1 MTVLESN
8 AIKITNPI
16 NGTTLYE
23 IDEITDAQ
31 AQTFF
36 EKASAIQPKIQ
47 AMSVE
52 QRIAEVYKIRD
63 YVIANSDF
71 ILDCI
76 IAETGK
82 ARTDAFAAEVFE
94 VTDVIDVY
102 RKLAPKTLK
111 DRKVPQPIFL
121 MEKKSMQ
128 YIEPLG
134 TVLVITPWNFPFY
147 QVIVPSLM
155 SFLAGNATIVKPSE
169 VTPLKPLWEHF
180 FATSG
185 FMKDAIQVVVGGK
198 ETGAKLL
205 AHRPDKVHF
214 TGSVKTGRK
223 LMEAC
228 AQQLIPIDLELGGKD
243 PSIVFDDVDIDRTVN
258 GIMWGAFTNA
268 GQNCTGIERLY
279 VQEGIYDKLV
289 PYLVE
294 RTKRLRTS
302 HPNRDTKSPED
313 CDVGAV
319 TASFQVKVIEDHI
332 EDALAKGAKL
342 LCGGIQEKGSHHIP
356 PTIFE
361 NCNHTMK
368 VASEETFGPT
378 LAIMKF
384 KTEEEAIQLAND
396 SPYGLSASVWSKD
409 LERGKR
415 VARALKCGNVCVNN
429 HMLNEANPYLPF
441 GGVKDS
447 GIGRFKGEDGLLV
460 FCNLKSVLLDKQGK
474 LIEAQWYPYTASKYK
489 LMFAVM
495 VSWFGKSRNYFKF
508 VKNVLPLDAI
518 GNKER
523 FQ

>member
-1 MTVLESN
+1 MTALDST
-8 AIKITNPI
+8 AIKIVNPI
-16 NGTTLYE
+16 NSTILYE
-23 IDEITDAQ
+23 IDEITEQQ
-31 AQTFF
+31 AQSIF
-36 EKASAIQPKIQ
+36 EKARAIQPKIQ
-47 AMSVE
+47 AMSIG

-63 YVIANSDF
+63 YVIQHSDF

-82 ARTDAFAAEVFE
+82 SRTDAFAAEVFE

-121 MEKKSMQ
+121 LEKKSMQ
-128 YIEPLG
+128 FIEPLG
-134 TVLVITPWNFPFY
+134 TVLIITPWNFPFY
-147 QVIVPSLM
+147 QVIVPALM
-155 SFLAGNATIVKPSE
+155 SFLAGNSSIVKPSE

-180 FATSG
+180 FANSG
-185 FMKDAIQVVVGGK
+185 FMKDAIQVIVGGK
-198 ETGAKLL
+198 ETGARLL
-205 AHRPDKVHF
+205 AHRPEKVHF
-214 TGSVKTGRK
+214 TGSVRTGKK

-228 AQQLIPIDLELGGKD
+228 SQQLIPIDLELGGKD

-279 VQEGIYDKLV
+279 VQEGIYDTLV

-294 RTKRLRTS
+294 RTKRLKTS
-302 HPNRDTKSPED
+302 HPDRNTKSPAD

-319 TASFQVKVIEDHI
+319 TAAFQVKIIEEHI
-332 EDALAKGAKL
+332 EDAIAKGAKL

-356 PTIFE
+356 PTILE

-384 KTEEEAIQLAND
+384 KTEEEAIRLAND
-396 SPYGLSASVWSKD
+396 SPYGLSASVWTKD
-409 LERGKR
+409 AERGKR
-415 VARALKCGNVCVNN
+415 VARAIKCGNVCINN

-441 GGVKDS
+441 GGTKDS
-447 GIGRFKGEDGLLV
+447 GIGRFKGEDGLLA
-460 FCNLKSVLLDKQGK
+460 FCNLKSVLIDKQGK
-474 LIEAQWYPYTASKYK
+474 LIEPQWYPFTESKYK
-489 LMFAVM
+489 LLHAVM
-495 VSWFGKSRNYFKF
+495 LSWFGKSRNYLKF
-508 VKNVLPLDAI
+508 VKNVLPLDSI
-518 GNKER
+518 GNKEK
-523 FQ
+523 FK